1 MSIEVAR
8 YQFHSWARRGMSAN
22 IVDADDLGSGSV
34 HTKERAQIEIA
45 LKVNDDDVT
54 KTFALIGPCD
64 VIGINREM
72 VVRTEP
78 LGWITDFE
86 PNYLAFVEFY
96 DEDFVWRY
104 TPAKA
109 SGEKLRPWV
118 ALLVLEEDEFGRT
131 ARRLPLPSI
140 TIKDKTAMPA
150 ANELW
155 LWAQVHSN
163 ADIPDADLGVYER
176 FLNSLNR
183 SVMTDPDGL
192 FCRLMC
198 PRHLKANTAYYAFVV
213 PTFETGRRAGVGEP
227 TTDIDAQQ
235 PAWGADGT
243 AGEMPVYYEWF
254 FRTGANEDFES
265 LVERLT
271 PRAMDPR
278 VGIRD
283 MDCSAPG
290 FTKADGSGPLPA
302 TSPALIGLEGALKSP
317 TTVSTAFPNPPDRI
331 EFQQSL
337 QDVVN
342 LGEQTPAT
350 AAQDPIVTMPLYGKN
365 HARRNPDD
373 VVLLDITKNTWLH
386 DLGKDPRTRT
396 LAGCGTLA
404 IQKNQERYMR
414 AAWLQVE
421 RVNEANRKIRDAKAA
436 IAIATPL
443 FAATIEVMP
452 QAQIIAMTRP
462 LLSKVMG
469 SQTTLLH
476 QLKGSHLP
484 VAAVSSTFRR
494 MMRPGGSL
502 ARHFGSTRGAFSTI
516 VEGLSKGTLTA
527 APDRVTPSTLPN
539 TQALGDSVRPDATS
553 GARAQRLRLLLL
565 FILIVLLI
573 LLLFSLATGVL
584 SAVVLGVA
592 AAVAAGALVAVVRVA
607 RRTEQRE
614 KIAALFTSPEN
625 VNMHLAAVPARP
637 DFNIKLEG
645 EPTTPSATP
654 ATGSPGTGDVVGD
667 SREARNFRAAA
678 LGLGTVARVRPA
690 PQPEPQ
696 VFALDTAKTKMSK
709 AIKPRIAHGTR
720 LSRHVKIRGTRWTED
735 TDPITEVIAYPD
747 FEEPMYKRLIE
758 QSDELLLPNL
768 KLIPPNTISLL
779 VTNQKVI
786 EAYMVGLNHEM
797 GRELLW
803 REYPTDQRGSYF
815 RQFWDVA
822 GVVQPDRSVTPA
834 ELSEQLKD
842 ITPIHTWKGA
852 DLLGAHN
859 NRDAQNDEAQI
870 VLVVRGDLLKRYPN
884 SVVFA
889 QKAIRDNAGTH
900 VIDLDLTTAEF
911 AQQLLFPLYKAEL
924 LPDIK
929 LFGFD
934 LTARQAKGV
943 DSSPGFPDT
952 DRDGWFFVIQ
962 EVPGEPRFGMDIE
975 YDPGSDGV
983 TWDDLSWRSFTPPDP
998 DFVKVSPSPIG
1009 GSFVPTDNTPDR
1021 WATTSANMAYMLF
1034 QKPSM
1039 VAVHASE
1046 MLGNLG

>member
-8 YQFHSWARRGMSAN
+8 YQFHSWARRGISAN
-22 IVDADDLGSGSV
+22 IVDTDDLGSGSV

-45 LKVNDDDVT
+45 LEVNDDDVT
-54 KTFALIGPCD
+54 KTFALISPGD
-64 VIGINREM
+64 IIGINREM
-72 VVRTEP
+72 IVRTEP
-78 LGWITDFE
+78 LDWITDFK

-96 DEDFVWRY
+96 DEDFAWRY

-109 SGEKLRPWV
+109 AGEKLRPWV
-118 ALLVLEEDEFGRT
+118 ALLVLEEDEFDRT

-140 TIKDKTAMPA
+140 TIKNKTAMPA

-155 LWAQVHSN
+155 LWAHVHSN
-163 ADIPDADLGVYER
+163 ADIPDADLSVYER

-183 SVMTDPDGL
+183 SVTTDPDGL
-192 FCRLMC
+192 FCRLMS

-265 LVERLT
+265 LVKRLK
-271 PRAMDPR
+271 PRSMDPR

-290 FTKADGSGPLPA
+290 FTRADGSGPLPA

-317 TTVSTAFPNPPDRI
+317 TTVSTVFPNPPNRI
-331 EFQQSL
+331 EFQQSV
-337 QDVVN
+337 QEVVN

-365 HARRNPDD
+365 HARRNPGD
-373 VVLLDITKNTWLH
+373 VVLLDVTKKTWLH
-386 DLGKDPRTRT
+386 DLNKDPRTRT

-421 RVNEANRKIRDAKAA
+421 KVNEANRKIRDAKAA

-443 FAATIEVMP
+443 FAGTVKVMP
-452 QAQIIAMTRP
+452 QAQVIAMTRP
-462 LLSKVMG
+462 ILSKVMG
-469 SQTTLLH
+469 SPTTLLH
-476 QLKGSHLP
+476 QLKGSRLP

-516 VEGLSKGTLTA
+516 VEGLNNGTLTA

-539 TQALGDSVRPDATS
+539 TQTLGDSVRPGTS
-553 GARAQRLRLLLL
+553 GARLQWLRRLLL
-565 FILIVLLI
+565 FILILLLI
-573 LLLFSLATGVL
+573 LLLFSLVTGVL
-584 SAVVLGVA
+584 SVIVLGVA
-592 AAVAAGALVAVVRVA
+592 AAVAAAAFVAVA
-607 RRTEQRE
+607 RLARHTEQRE
-614 KIAALFTSPEN
+614 NIAALFTSPEN
-625 VNMHLAAVPARP
+625 VNQYLAAVPARP
-637 DFNIKLEG
+637 DFNIRLEG
-645 EPTTPSATP
+645 EATSPQATP
-654 ATGSPGTGDVVGD
+654 ATGFPGAGDVAGD
-667 SREARNFRAAA
+667 SQEARNFRTAA
-678 LGLGTVARVRPA
+678 LGLGAVARVRPA
-690 PQPEPQ
+690 PQPEPLA
-696 VFALDTAKTKMSK
+696 FALDVATTKISTAIT
-709 AIKPRIAHGTR
+709 PRIAHGTR
-720 LSRHVKIRGTRWTED
+720 LSRYVKILGTRWTEE
-735 TDPITEVIAYPD
+735 TDPITEVMAYPD
-747 FEEPMYKRLIE
+747 FEEPMYKRLVE

-786 EAYMVGLNHEM
+786 EAYLVGLNHEM

-822 GVVQPDRSVTPA
+822 GVVQPNQSVTLA

-842 ITPIHTWKGA
+842 ITPIHTWKAA

-859 NRDAQNDEAQI
+859 NREAQNDESQI
-870 VLVVRGDLLKRYPN
+870 VLIVRGDLLKSYPN

-889 QKAIRDNAGTH
+889 QKAIRDGAGTQ
-900 VIDLDLTTAEF
+900 VLDLDLTTAEF

-934 LTARQAKGV
+934 LTVRQAKGL
-943 DSSPGFPDT
+943 DPSPRFPVT
-952 DRDGWFFVIQ
+952 DHEGWFFVIQ
-962 EVPGEPRFGMDIE
+962 EVPGEPRFGMDID

-1009 GSFVPTDNTPDR
+1009 GAFVPTDNTPNR

-1046 MLGNLG
+1046 MLKNLV

>member
-1 MSIEVAR
+1 
-8 YQFHSWARRGMSAN
+8 MSAN

-34 HTKERAQIEIA
+34 HTKERAQIQIA

-54 KTFALIGPCD
+54 KTFALIGPGD
-64 VIGINREM
+64 IIGINREM
-72 VVRTEP
+72 IVRTEP

-96 DEDFVWRY
+96 DEDFAWRY

-109 SGEKLRPWV
+109 EGEKLRPWV
-118 ALLVLEEDEFGRT
+118 ALLVLEEDEFERT

-155 LWAQVHSN
+155 LWAHVHSN
-163 ADIPDADLGVYER
+163 ADIPDADLSVYER

-183 SVMTDPDGL
+183 SVTTDPDGL
-192 FCRLMC
+192 FCRLMS

-235 PAWGADGT
+235 PAWGPDGT
-243 AGEMPVYYEWF
+243 ASEMPVFYEWF

-265 LVERLT
+265 LVKRLT
-271 PRAMDPR
+271 PRPMDPR

-317 TTVSTAFPNPPDRI
+317 TTVSTVFPTPSNRI
-331 EFQQSL
+331 EFQQAL
-337 QDVVN
+337 QAVVN

-350 AAQDPIVTMPLYGKN
+350 AGQDPIVTMPLYGKN
-365 HARRNPDD
+365 HARRQPDD
-373 VVLLDITKNTWLH
+373 VVLLDMTNNAWLH
-386 DLGKDPRTRT
+386 DLNKDPRTRT

-421 RVNEANRKIRDAKAA
+421 KVNEANRKIRDAKAA

-443 FAATIEVMP
+443 FAATVKVMP
-452 QAQIIAMTRP
+452 QAQIITMTRQ
-462 LLSKVMG
+462 LLPKVMG
-469 SQTTLLH
+469 SPTTLLH

-484 VAAVSSTFRR
+484 LAAVSSTFRR

-502 ARHFGSTRGAFSTI
+502 ARHFGSTRGVFSTI
-516 VEGLSKGTLTA
+516 VDGLAKGTLTT

-539 TQALGDSVRPDATS
+539 TQSLGESVPPDPTS
-553 GARAQRLRLLLL
+553 GARLQWLPLLLL
-565 FILIVLLI
+565 FILVVLLI
-573 LLLFSLATGVL
+573 LLVFSIAAGVL
-584 SAVVLGVA
+584 SALALGVA
-592 AAVAAGALVAVVRVA
+592 AVVTGGALIAAVRLARRTAEQDA
-607 RRTEQRE
+607 RRTEAR
-614 KIAALFTSPEN
+614 KKLAALFTSPEN
-625 VNMHLAAVPARP
+625 VNQHLAAVAARSN
-637 DFNIKLEG
+637 FNIRLEG
-645 EPTTPSATP
+645 ETAPPPATP
-654 ATGSPGTGDVVGD
+654 ADGSPGAGDVAGD
-667 SREARNFRAAA
+667 SREARNFRTAA

-690 PQPEPQ
+690 PRPEPQ
-696 VFALDTAKTKMSK
+696 VFALDVATTKISK
-709 AIKPRIAHGTR
+709 AITPRIAHGMR
-720 LSRHVKIRGTRWTED
+720 LSRHVKIRGTRWTAE
-735 TDPITEVIAYPD
+735 TDPITEVMAYPD

-822 GVVQPDRSVTPA
+822 GVVQPNQSVTPA

-842 ITPIHTWKGA
+842 ITPIHTWKAA
-852 DLLGAHN
+852 DLLGKHN
-859 NRDAQNDEAQI
+859 NRDAQNDESQI

-889 QKAIRDNAGTH
+889 QKAIRDNTGAQA
-900 VIDLDLTTAEF
+900 IDLDLTTAEF

-934 LTARQAKGV
+934 LTARQAKGL
-943 DSSPGFPDT
+943 DPSPGFPNT
-952 DRDGWFFVIQ
+952 DHEGWFFVIQ

-998 DFVKVSPSPIG
+998 DFVKVSPSPLG
-1009 GSFVPTDNTPDR
+1009 GVFAPSDNTPDR

-1046 MLGNLG
+1046 MLANLG